1 MRRNSIETHD
11 KSNAEME
18 LRLQLEKQK
27 NEELEK
33 LNRWREERQLELEE
47 SMRESRVQF
56 ENEIEE
62 LKVLRISQME
72 EDIEARKEYY
82 RRQKIDLVK
91 WKLAEEEEVEYEV
104 EELKSEIEAWKSR
117 YEAALEDYKRREKM
131 DADEDF
137 YKVELDS
144 VEKLELREL
153 NEAIVKLRNPM
164 PFRKAIYDIYY
175 KNKVNDLVL
184 RVIGK
189 DKVQGIYKITHI
201 ESEKSYVGQ
210 SVDVG
215 NRWKQHCKRG
225 TGADSKTGNKL
236 YEAML
241 KYGIESFRFE
251 VVEVVEDSER
261 LSEAE
266 KYWQEY
272 FKSKEFGYSM
282 K

>member
-1 MRRNSIETHD
+1 
-11 KSNAEME
+11 ME

-27 NEELEK
+27 NKELEK
-33 LNRWREERQLELEE
+33 LNRWREEKQLELEE
-47 SMRESRVQF
+47 SMRQSRVQF

-62 LKVLRISQME
+62 LKSLRISQME
-72 EDIEARKEYY
+72 EDIKARKEYY

-91 WKLAEEEEVEYEV
+91 WKLAEEEEIEYEV

-137 YKVELDS
+137 YRVELEP
-144 VEKLELREL
+144 VEKLELKEL

-164 PFRKAIYDIYY
+164 PFRKAIYEIYY
-175 KNKVNDLVL
+175 KNKINDLVL
-184 RVIGK
+184 RVIGRV
-189 DKVQGIYKITHI
+189 KVQGIYKITHI

-225 TGADSKTGNKL
+225 TGADAKTGNKL
-236 YEAML
+236 YDAML
-241 KYGIESFRFE
+241 KHGIENFRFE
-251 VVEVVEDSER
+251 VVEVVKDSER